1 MFQRQSRQAFP
12 IRNILVLIA
21 IVLGFLYLVISQRQK
36 AAQAPAAPATEQP
49 G

>member
-1 MFQRQSRQAFP
+1 MFQRQTRQPFP

-36 AAQAPAAPATEQP
+36 AAQPPAPPATEQP